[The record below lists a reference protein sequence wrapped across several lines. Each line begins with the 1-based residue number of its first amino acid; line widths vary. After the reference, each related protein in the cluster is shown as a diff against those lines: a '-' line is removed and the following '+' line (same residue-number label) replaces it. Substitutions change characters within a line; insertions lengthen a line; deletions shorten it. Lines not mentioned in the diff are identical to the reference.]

1 MIIHE
6 TLRKNTFSE
15 KSVSDERSR
24 ISRHGWVNQ
33 YSGCPDLLAK
43 GDQWDAI
50 ARGLDPQIYNGRAQ
64 VLKFWYSIAA
74 GRARWGKVFKHIQT
88 IDCSRLKMLKRD
100 KLTSHTI
107 DRKLHVYRSDI
118 GLIMMSFQ

>member
-6 TLRKNTFSE
+6 TLRKNAFSE

-64 VLKFWYSIAA
+64 VLKFWYSNISKQLTAQ
-74 GRARWGKVFKHIQT
+74 GSR
-88 IDCSRLKMLKRD
+88 CS
-100 KLTSHTI
+100 SAI
-107 DRKLHVYRSDI
+107 N
-118 GLIMMSFQ
+118 